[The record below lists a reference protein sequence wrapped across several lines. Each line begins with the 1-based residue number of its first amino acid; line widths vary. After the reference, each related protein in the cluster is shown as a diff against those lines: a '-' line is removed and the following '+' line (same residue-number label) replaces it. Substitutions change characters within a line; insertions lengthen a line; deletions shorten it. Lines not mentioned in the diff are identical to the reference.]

1 MKKLIKKH
9 SLVLFIVSMCLIGLL
24 LDFLLIKLGVPEDI
38 VYFERNSRAK
48 RHRRSGG
55 YGFVIVLCIT
65 IFCLFEYHFYL
76 RKFKPEKLLNPS
88 VTKEDLKTSRT
99 HDIIS
104 QIVMFS
110 LLIPVFFLIKSIIKY
125 L

>member
-1 MKKLIKKH
+1 MKKFIEKYIIIIYLSSVAIIALLI
-9 SLVLFIVSMCLIGLL
+9 
-24 LDFLLIKLGVPEDI
+24 DFLLIKLGVPDEV
-38 VYFERNSRAK
+38 VYFHYK
-48 RHRRSGG
+48 RRTGS
-55 YGFVIVLCIT
+55 YGMIIVLFVSA
-65 IFCLFEYHFYL
+65 FCLFEYHFYL